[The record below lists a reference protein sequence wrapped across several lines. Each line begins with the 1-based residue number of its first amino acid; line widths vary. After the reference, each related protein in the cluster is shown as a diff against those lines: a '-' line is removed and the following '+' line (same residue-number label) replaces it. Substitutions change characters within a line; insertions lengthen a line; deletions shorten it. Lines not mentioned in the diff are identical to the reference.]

1 MTVIAEW
8 NGPQFRILAGLA
20 ARAGTAQ
27 HSRPGGAVAPA
38 ARLEAEVEHWI
49 DPSLATP
56 NQSDLGERRAGDSA
70 AARRPDPRRRGEVAA
85 APRSVACDPGPAGEG
100 GRPALVVCPTATAL
114 IEAMTARWH
123 FPRDR
128 NGQVSRELPE
138 KDHPWSD
145 LGDALCYAVGG
156 AKPWKRGQAGARPP
170 YRAVMASP
178 PLGAR
183 VRPRPGRG
191 AHRGFPALA

>member
-1 MTVIAEW
+1 MI
-8 NGPQFRILAGLA
+8 
-20 ARAGTAQ
+20 
-27 HSRPGGAVAPA
+27 
-38 ARLEAEVEHWI
+38 
-49 DPSLATP
+49 
-56 NQSDLGERRAGDSA
+56 
-70 AARRPDPRRRGEVAA
+70 RRRLGGPVRDGETKWQ
-85 APRSVACDPGPAGEG
+85 PRVDPLLAVLGQLIEG
-100 GRPALVVCPTATAL
+100 GRPALVVCPTATVL

-183 VRPRPGRG
+183 VRPRPGPGG
-191 AHRGFPALA
+191 ASRISGIGMTTRFLP